1 MHSKISRVITIKVIS
16 PPNQQRRDKELGTTI
31 AKQNNLINQ
40 KEGEGNTQEKWIN
53 NMIEKNP
60 YILVIRKEGRK
71 ETVIQK
77 LPECIF

>member
-40 KEGEGNTQEKWIN
+40 KEERRGKHIGKVD
-53 NMIEKNP
+53 K
-60 YILVIRKEGRK
+60 
-71 ETVIQK
+71 
-77 LPECIF
+77 